1 MAHIS
6 VMGTKA
12 AMGNTTDD
20 STKGRGSCT
29 QDSIVFGI
37 FRFTP
42 SWILGVRP
50 PMGYWLFRLGSG
62 LTIFMFGI
70 LLG

>member
-1 MAHIS
+1 M
-6 VMGTKA
+6 TQ
-12 AMGNTTDD
+12 
-20 STKGRGSCT
+20 KGRRKCT

-37 FRFTP
+37 PRFIP

-50 PMGYWLFRLGSG
+50 LMGYWLFLLGFG
-62 LTIFMFGI
+62 LDIFKFGI